1 MITRTTTVGILKNY
15 RYDLNRS
22 NNTMAKSMNTVITRR
37 QFNSYAEDP
46 SRATRCFQ
54 LRRAFQRANSQYT
67 INESTVHKYNVA
79 WKSLDSVT
87 TNLYDITEDRSDS
100 SLYAIVR
107 GENGADASARNALG
121 QALAA
126 RAKGM
131 VQTMNDR
138 YGENYVFAG
147 ADHLNVPFTWDGVR
161 MNPEYVE
168 NPDPTKEEDASAFEY
183 MADPDL
189 TKDPN
194 IKYTNDPDLAKREP
208 VLNALYDPD
217 DPSKGGKYMS
227 EIGISHDHATTDD
240 LAEAQTTPVR
250 NTAFKENYEF
260 KYLKPDGSGTNTYAE
275 AAHDALCFR
284 GVPVDSMTAEDREKM
299 DYFLKDETRN
309 LDVGLG
315 FKEKDGEAISSS
327 VFDSGLQGIYYL
339 GGYGTEERTE
349 TIGEENNPREVTYTV
364 PNNVISIVGRMS
376 EILLNCNSED
386 GDWASPEERDEFL
399 VLSRKFEDTV
409 SLVGQR
415 YAEMDTESSFLRDN
429 SELLKG
435 TADSLN
441 EQITGLEDVDPA
453 AAISDY
459 MFARYCYD
467 AALKVGNSVLS
478 QSLMDYMSF

>member
-22 NNTMAKSMNTVITRR
+22 NNTMAKSMNTVITGR

-67 INESTVHKYNVA
+67 INESTLHKYNVA

-107 GENGADASARNALG
+107 SENGADASARNALG

-161 MNPEYVE
+161 KNPDYIE
-168 NPDPTKEEDASAFEY
+168 NPDATKEEDASAFLY
-183 MADPDL
+183 VADPNL
-189 TKDPN
+189 TGDPD
-194 IKYTNDPDLAKREP
+194 IKYTNDPDMAKKEF
-208 VLNALYDPD
+208 VLNEAYDPN
-217 DPSKGGKYMS
+217 DPSTGGKYMS
-227 EIGISHDHATTDD
+227 IAGISHDHPTTNDE
-240 LAEAQTTPVR
+240 AEAQQVVVDNPAY
-250 NTAFKENYEF
+250 NEKWEF
-260 KYLKPDGSGTNTYAE
+260 KYLKPDGNGTNDYDE
-275 AAHDALCFR
+275 AAHDALCYR
-284 GVPVDSMTAEDREKM
+284 GVPVDSMSAEDREKM

-315 FKEKDGEAISSS
+315 FKEKDGEAVSSS

-349 TIGEENNPREVTYTV
+349 IIGEGDKAREVTVTV
-364 PNNVISIVGRMS
+364 PNNVVSIVSRMS
-376 EILLNCNSED
+376 EILLNCNSD
-386 GDWASPEERDEFL
+386 NGNWASAEEEDEFL

-429 SELLKG
+429 SELLSG

-441 EQITGLEDVDPA
+441 EQITGLEDENPA

-467 AALKVGNSVLS
+467 AALKIGNSVLS

>member
-1 MITRTTTVGILKNY
+1 MITRTTTVGVLKNY

-22 NNTMAKSMNTVITRR
+22 NNTMAKSMNTFITRR

-67 INESTVHKYNVA
+67 INESTLHKYNVA

-107 GENGADASARNALG
+107 SENGADASARNALG
-121 QALAA
+121 QALVA

-161 MNPEYVE
+161 KNPNYVE
-168 NPDPTKEEDASAFEY
+168 NVDATKEESAPAFPY
-183 MADPDL
+183 LADPDIVGP
-189 TKDPN
+189 D
-194 IKYTNDPDLAKREP
+194 IKYTNDAGEALMEP
-208 VLNALYDPD
+208 VLNKDYDPN
-217 DPSKGGKYMS
+217 DPSKGGKYMA
-227 EIGISHDHATTDD
+227 EVVTDPHNPTTDD
-240 LAEAQTTPVR
+240 LDKAQKLPVK
-250 NTAFKENYEF
+250 NPAYKDDWNF
-260 KYLKPDGSGTNTYAE
+260 KYLKEDGTGTNVYEE
-275 AAHDALCFR
+275 AGRGALCYR
-284 GVPVDSMTAEDREKM
+284 GVPVDSMSAEDQEKM
-299 DYFLKDETRN
+299 EYFLKQETRN

-327 VFDSGLQGIYYL
+327 VFDSGLQGVYYL

-349 TIGEENNPREVTYTV
+349 IIGEGDDARKVTATV
-364 PNNVISIVGRMS
+364 PNNVISIVNRMG
-376 EILLNCNSED
+376 EILLNCDSED
-386 GDWASPEERDEFL
+386 GSWASEEERDEFA
-399 VLSRKFEDTV
+399 VLARKFEDTV

-415 YAEMDTESSFLRDN
+415 YAEMDTESGFLRDN
-429 SELLKG
+429 SELLSG

-441 EQITGLEDVDPA
+441 EQITNLEDVDPA
-453 AAISDY
+453 AAITEY

>member
-107 GENGADASARNALG
+107 GLNGADASARNALG

-161 MNPEYVE
+161 TNPNYID
-168 NPDPTKEEDASAFEY
+168 NIDPTKEECAPAY
-183 MADPDL
+183 RYLADPD
-189 TKDPN
+189 KVGPD
-194 IKYTNDPDLAKREP
+194 IKYTNDPDEALLEP
-208 VLNALYDPD
+208 VPNKDYDPD
-217 DPSKGGKYMS
+217 DPSKGGKYMA
-227 EIGISHDHATTDD
+227 EVVADPHNPTTND
-240 LAEAQTTPVR
+240 LDKAAKLPV
-250 NTAFKENYEF
+250 ENPSYRENWNF
-260 KYLKPDGSGTNTYAE
+260 KYLKEDGTGTNDYKE
-275 AAHDALCFR
+275 AGKGGLCYR
-284 GVPVDSMTAEDREKM
+284 GVPVDSMSAEDREKM

-327 VFDSGLQGIYYL
+327 VFDSGLQGVYYL
-339 GGYGTEERTE
+339 GGYGTEVRTE
-349 TIGEENNPREVTYTV
+349 TIGEGDDAREVTAIV
-364 PNNVISIVGRMS
+364 PNNVISIVNRMG
-376 EILLNCNSED
+376 EILMNCNSDD
-386 GDWASPEERDEFL
+386 GSWASAEERDEFQ
-399 VLSRKFEDTV
+399 VLARKFEDTV

-415 YAEMDTESSFLRDN
+415 YAEMDTESGFLRDN

-435 TADSLN
+435 TTDTLN
-441 EQITGLEDVDPA
+441 EQITALEDVDPA